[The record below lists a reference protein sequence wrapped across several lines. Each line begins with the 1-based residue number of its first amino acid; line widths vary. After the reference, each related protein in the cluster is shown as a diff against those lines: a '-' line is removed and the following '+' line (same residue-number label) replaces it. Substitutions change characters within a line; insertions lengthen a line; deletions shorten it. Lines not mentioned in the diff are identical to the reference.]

1 MITSAYLLACI
12 GLLIVPGPTVIF
24 VITRGVSL
32 GRKAALLVVIGNLL
46 AVMCVTLLVVLG
58 LSAILQSVPALF
70 EVIKWSGAAYLVYL
84 GVRALR
90 DKSAY
95 RFESPADAATARQ
108 LISQGFLTTL
118 TNPKLAIFFAAF
130 LPQFV
135 QPGGGDPMLQMLTL
149 GLAFAALAFITD
161 SAWGLLAGT
170 ARHWLTRSSRAMG
183 ALRWVSGATFIGL
196 GLRLALQEK

>member
-1 MITSAYLLACI
+1 MITPAYLLACI

-24 VITRGVSL
+24 VITRGL
-32 GRKAALLVVIGNLL
+32 APKRNAALLVVVGNLL
-46 AVMCVTLLVVLG
+46 AVMCVTLLVVFG
-58 LSAILQSVPALF
+58 LSAILQSMPALF

-84 GVRALR
+84 GIRALR
-90 DKSAY
+90 DKSAF
-95 RFESPADAATARQ
+95 RFESPANAATARQ

-135 QPGGGDPMLQMLTL
+135 QPGGDPTVQMLTH

-170 ARHWLTRSSRAMG
+170 ARQWLTRSSRAMG

-196 GLRLALQEK
+196 GVRLALQEK